1 MEICIVKKVYMT
13 VDVDVDE
20 NTTKEEL
27 SDKIKDIVDNAD
39 IEDYDEQDWYGNES
53 YEAYDTD
60 SGGDIELYF

>member
-1 MEICIVKKVYMT
+1 MEICITKKIFMT

-27 SDKIKDIVDNAD
+27 SDKIKEIVDNAD
-39 IEDYDEQDWYGNES
+39 IYDYDEYDWNGYPS

-60 SGGDIELYF
+60 SGCDIELYF

>member
-1 MEICIVKKVYMT
+1 MT
-13 VDVDVDE
+13 VEVDVDE

-39 IEDYDEQDWYGNES
+39 IYDYDEYDWNGYPR